1 METAVETSVETPTQ
15 TLLFAAE
22 LVEENGSYTL
32 VVEDVRRGSVQT
44 TPVPRAMV
52 DKLPVFLS
60 ALADKLGSA
69 PTRSRW

>member
-1 METAVETSVETPTQ
+1 METTTR

-22 LVEENGSYTL
+22 LVEENGTYTL

-44 TPVPRAMV
+44 APVPKTVV

-60 ALADKLGSA
+60 TLTAKLNPVPPRRG
-69 PTRSRW
+69 W